1 MTIATH
7 LSATQPDT
15 SASVAPAA
23 SAVRVLQRSRRDDIA
38 AIPTALRS
46 EWIKVSSLR
55 SNVTILAL
63 TPVIGVGLS
72 WILATFVKID
82 PDTDLPFTVGE
93 TFIFSTWL
101 TTVLAAIVGT
111 LMFTSEAQHGTLA
124 AAVAAQPARWVT
136 VASKTIV
143 AASFGLA
150 MGILGMIGGLSGALL
165 GGIAK
170 GDTSGMASKAL
181 WGLVLTALAPVLG
194 LGVGMILRH
203 SAAAVSTLLVW
214 AFVLENIARTLI
226 PVSTARYLPFS
237 LANGMLG
244 MSSATDTPE
253 SIAAALTPFQNAV
266 LFAGYAFA
274 LLTIGTTLFY
284 RRDTD

>member
-1 MTIATH
+1 
-7 LSATQPDT
+7 
-15 SASVAPAA
+15 
-23 SAVRVLQRSRRDDIA
+23 
-38 AIPTALRS
+38 
-46 EWIKVSSLR
+46 VSSLR
-55 SNVTILAL
+55 SNVTILVL
-63 TPVIGVGLS
+63 TPVIGVALS

-101 TTVLAAIVGT
+101 TTVLAAIMGT
-111 LMFTSEAQHGTLA
+111 LMFTSEVQHGTIA

-165 GGIAK
+165 GGLAK

-203 SAAAVSTLLVW
+203 SAAAVSSLLVW
-214 AFVLENIARTLI
+214 AFVLENIARSLI

-237 LANGMLG
+237 LATGILG
-244 MSSATDTPE
+244 MSSSTDTPE
-253 SIAAALTPFQNAV
+253 SIAAALTPFQNGV
-266 LFAGYAFA
+266 LFGGYAFA
-274 LLTIGTTLFY
+274 LLAIGTTLFY